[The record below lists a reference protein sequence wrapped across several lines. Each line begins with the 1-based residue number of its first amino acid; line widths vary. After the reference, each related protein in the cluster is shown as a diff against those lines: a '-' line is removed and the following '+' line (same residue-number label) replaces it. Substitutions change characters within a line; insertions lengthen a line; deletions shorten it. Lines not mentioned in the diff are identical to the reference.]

1 MPDEFDLPQMFRAH
15 EDAIYTSSQ
24 LEPTIERLQ
33 RAVADLSASPV
44 TPQALASAWTRIA
57 ELRLPR
63 KAVPAEIVREIEY
76 LVVAWGSHA
85 IGGIAAHAYSL
96 NDEERDR
103 EAERIRRMLAAAEAA
118 AEVGP
123 ALPLYQSE

>member
-1 MPDEFDLPQMFRAH
+1 MPDEFDLPQMFREH
-15 EDAIYTSSQ
+15 EDATYTSSQ

-63 KAVPAEIVREIEY
+63 KAVPTETLREIED
-76 LVVAWGSHA
+76 LVVAWGSHG
-85 IGGIAAHAYSL
+85 IGGITAHAYSL
-96 NDEERDR
+96 SVEERER
-103 EAERIRRMLAAAEAA
+103 EAERIRQMLALAEAA

-123 ALPLYQSE
+123 ASPLYQSE